1 MLKRDLHP
9 GVQCSIIHISP
20 DMETTFSGN
29 RCMDK
34 ENVVVC
40 MMEFSHIEEGNPAIY
55 DNMDG
60 LLGY

>member
-1 MLKRDLHP
+1 MFNAALFTLAQTWKQP
-9 GVQCSIIHISP
+9 
-20 DMETTFSGN
+20 FSGN